1 MCLPADM
8 RARVLRSTLDT
19 VADEIRGAD
28 LTPALAARLNG
39 MLADARRHAV
49 DLEKTLRPVPAAIL
63 APVSPRPSRRFV
75 GHSEPGSNVI
85 ALRAG

>member
-19 VADEIRGAD
+19 VADEIRQAD
-28 LTPALAARLNG
+28 LTPALAVRLVA
-39 MLADARRHAV
+39 MVADARRHAV
-49 DLEKTLRPVPAAIL
+49 DLEKTLRPAPAANL
-63 APVSPRPSRRFV
+63 TPRPSRRFV

>member
-19 VADEIRGAD
+19 LADEIRQAD
-28 LTPALAARLNG
+28 LTPALAMRLDA
-39 MLADARRHAV
+39 MVADARRHAL
-49 DLEKTLRPVPAAIL
+49 DLEKTLRAVPA
-63 APVSPRPSRRFV
+63 PSTVSSPSRRFA

-85 ALRAG
+85 TLRAG

>member
-19 VADEIRGAD
+19 IADEIRRAG
-28 LTPALAARLNG
+28 LTPALAMRLDA
-39 MLADARRHAV
+39 LVADARRHAL
-49 DLEKTLRPVPAAIL
+49 DLEATLRHLPAAI
-63 APVSPRPSRRFV
+63 PPRPSRRFV
-75 GHSEPGSNVI
+75 AHSEPGSNVI

>member
-19 VADEIRGAD
+19 IADEIRRAG
-28 LTPALAARLNG
+28 LTPALAVRLDA
-39 MLADARRHAV
+39 MMVDARRHAV
-49 DLEKTLRPVPAAIL
+49 ELEKTLRPVPATIL
-63 APVSPRPSRRFV
+63 MPTPPRPSRRFV
-75 GHSEPGSNVI
+75 AHSEPGSNVI

>member
-8 RARVLRSTLDT
+8 HARVLRSTLEALVDT
-19 VADEIRGAD
+19 IRQAD
-28 LTPALAARLNG
+28 LTSAQASQLTAIVE
-39 MLADARRHAV
+39 DARQSAIE
-49 DLEKTLRPVPAAIL
+49 LEETLRPGPPAVR
-63 APVSPRPSRRFV
+63 APIPPRPSRRFV

>member
-8 RARVLRSTLDT
+8 HARVLRSTLEALVDT
-19 VADEIRGAD
+19 IRRAD
-28 LTPALAARLNG
+28 LTPAQTSQLTTIVE
-39 MLADARRHAV
+39 DARQSAIE
-49 DLEKTLRPVPAAIL
+49 LEEALRPVPTGFP
-63 APVSPRPSRRFV
+63 APIPPRPSRRFV

>member
-19 VADEIRGAD
+19 VADEIRQAG
-28 LTPALAARLNG
+28 LTPALAVRLAA
-39 MLADARRHAV
+39 MIADARRHAL
-49 DLEKTLRPVPAAIL
+49 DLEATLRPVPAAI
-63 APVSPRPSRRFV
+63 PPRPSPRFV